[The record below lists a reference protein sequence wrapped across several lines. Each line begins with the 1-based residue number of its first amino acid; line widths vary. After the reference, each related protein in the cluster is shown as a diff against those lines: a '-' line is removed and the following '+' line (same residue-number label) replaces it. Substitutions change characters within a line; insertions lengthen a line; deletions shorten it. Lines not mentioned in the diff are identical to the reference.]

1 MFCDVNNLFYFDE
14 TVCDLLY
21 SNFIQN
27 HVLFYNCVKFN
38 WGFSRLQKLGMSVGK
53 FTVNKILEAS
63 LNFNRKV
70 MSWKSA
76 IQQKKRYILSAVL
89 LYCNMQSWSVGS
101 GSCTVSTTG
110 IVTVIFS
117 HEKKN

>member
-1 MFCDVNNLFYFDE
+1 
-14 TVCDLLY
+14 
-21 SNFIQN
+21 
-27 HVLFYNCVKFN
+27 
-38 WGFSRLQKLGMSVGK
+38 MSVGK
-53 FTVNKILEAS
+53 LTVNKTLEAS

-76 IQQKKRYILSAVL
+76 IQQKRYILSAVL

-117 HEKKN
+117 HEKKNKLETTPYILLKTNNHTIS

>member
-1 MFCDVNNLFYFDE
+1 
-14 TVCDLLY
+14 
-21 SNFIQN
+21 
-27 HVLFYNCVKFN
+27 
-38 WGFSRLQKLGMSVGK
+38 
-53 FTVNKILEAS
+53 
-63 LNFNRKV
+63 

-76 IQQKKRYILSAVL
+76 IEQKKRYILSAVL

-117 HEKKN
+117 HEKKNKLETTPYTLLKTNNHTIS